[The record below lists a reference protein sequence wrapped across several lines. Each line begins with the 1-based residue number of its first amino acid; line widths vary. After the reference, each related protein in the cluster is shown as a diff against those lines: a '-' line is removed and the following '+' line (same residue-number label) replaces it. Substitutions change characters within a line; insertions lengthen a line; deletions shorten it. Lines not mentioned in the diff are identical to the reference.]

1 MALFNILSKSET
13 DYSFAEHFVP
23 KLEGAPEE
31 EQSRLEELR
40 RIYIGEKLSKAPEEV
55 QLINP

>member
-23 KLEGAPEE
+23 KLEE

-40 RIYIGEKLSKAPEEV
+40 RIYIGEKLGKSPEEV

>member
-1 MALFNILSKSET
+1 MALFNILSKTET

-23 KLEGAPEE
+23 KLEGASEE

-40 RIYIGEKLSKAPEEV
+40 RIYIGDKLGKSPEEV